1 MGLTKWAA
9 RKGAVGGTA
18 RWVAKAYHAALSGDV
33 VDVGTCNSV
42 EDLNKIIVYSLAVRF
57 NSNPHHPDANEIY
70 SEWLSEET
78 SLNGLGSLRLR
89 GLGGS
94 AGLLK
99 FVEAILAVEASYAEN
114 SFSNIDMFKE
124 IIEDELRKNNISN
137 AIIFGDFLVE

>member
-1 MGLTKWAA
+1 MGLAQWAA

-57 NSNPHHPDANEIY
+57 NSNPRHPHANEIY

-99 FVEAILAVEASYAEN
+99 FVEAILAVEASYTEN
-114 SFSNIDMFKE
+114 SFSNINMFKE